1 MGLAE
6 ALQVL
11 GQVRGAQANVVG
23 RVSEAA
29 CPRVRRGFTTTT
41 SAARRFSSTTTMG
54 FPPGE
59 LRCTTT
65 IWAARPSSSTT
76 ATGCLRDRSKFTPI
90 HTVGE
95 PSFEFFAR
103 AGLFYNLAVKKRNFS
118 IIAHIDHGKSTL
130 ADRFLEIT
138 ETLRPDQIVEQTLD
152 SMELERERGITI
164 KMHPVRMEWRGYRLH
179 LIDTPGHVDFSY
191 EVSRSLAAVEG
202 AILLVD
208 ASQGVEAQTVS
219 NLYMALEADLVIIPA
234 VNKID
239 LPTANPERV
248 AEQIRELLG
257 SDEEIFFVSAK
268 EGTGVPELLEA
279 VIERVP
285 PPEVDPRKPLRA
297 LVFDAVYDEY
307 RGVLPYVRLFDGV
320 LEPGMRVRFASTG
333 REYEVTEVGVFSPH
347 MKPVRR
353 LEAGDVG
360 YFAATIREITEARV
374 GDTVLDARHPETEPL
389 PGYREPKP
397 MVFAGLY
404 PVVQAEFEDL
414 RKALLKLKLQDAALQ
429 FQPEHSPLLGP
440 GFRCGF
446 LGTLHMEI
454 TVERLRREFNL
465 EVIVTPPNVH
475 YRAETKTGELVEVRR
490 PQDFPDAV
498 KTAYEPYVL
507 LQVITPSACLGPVME
522 LLTQRRGVQRSF
534 QFLSKDLAL
543 LEYEIPLAEVL
554 FDFFDKL
561 KSVSRGYA
569 SMDYEFLEY
578 RPSDLVRL
586 DILVAGQRVDSFSAI
601 VHRDKAREL
610 GRAICQR
617 LRKTIPRQ
625 LFEVVIQA
633 AIGSKVIARERIP
646 PFRKDVTAKCY
657 GGDVTRKR
665 KLLERQKEGK
675 KRMKKLG
682 KVEVPPEAFVEVM
695 KARIEKS

>member
-1 MGLAE
+1 M
-6 ALQVL
+6 
-11 GQVRGAQANVVG
+11 
-23 RVSEAA
+23 
-29 CPRVRRGFTTTT
+29 
-41 SAARRFSSTTTMG
+41 
-54 FPPGE
+54 
-59 LRCTTT
+59 
-65 IWAARPSSSTT
+65 
-76 ATGCLRDRSKFTPI
+76 
-90 HTVGE
+90 
-95 PSFEFFAR
+95 
-103 AGLFYNLAVKKRNFS
+103 KKRNFS

-208 ASQGVEAQTVS
+208 ATQGVEAQTVS
-219 NLYMALEADLVIIPA
+219 NLYLALEADLTIIPA

-268 EGTGVPELLEA
+268 EGTGVRELLEA

-285 PPEVDPRKPLRA
+285 PPKGDPDAPLRA

-307 RGVLPYVRLFDGV
+307 RGVLPYVRVFDGV
-320 LEPGMRVRFASTG
+320 LESGMKITFASTG
-333 REYEVTEVGVFSPH
+333 RVYEITEVGVFSPK

-374 GDTVLDARHPETEPL
+374 GDTVLDPRRPAEPL

-404 PVVQAEFEDL
+404 PVVQAEFENL

-454 TVERLRREFNL
+454 TTERLKREFGL
-465 EVIVTPPNVH
+465 DVIITPPNVH
-475 YRAETKTGELVEVRR
+475 YRTETKTGEVVEVRR

-507 LQVITPSACLGPVME
+507 LQVITPAAYLGPVME

-543 LEYEIPLAEVL
+543 LEYEIPLSEVL

-569 SMDYEFLEY
+569 SMDYELLDY

-586 DILVAGQRVDSFSAI
+586 DILVAGQRVDAFSAI

-617 LRKTIPRQ
+617 LRKVIPRQ

-633 AIGSKVIARERIP
+633 AIGSKIIARERIP

-675 KRMKKLG
+675 KRMKKVG

-695 KARIEKS
+695 KAKMGK